1 MARNVV
7 VRLVD
12 DLDGSDASETV
23 EFAVDGRTYVI
34 DLSQDNRRKLDDVL
48 APFVAAAR
56 KVGRGTRGGGSR
68 PRRMSTST
76 VVTPGAVAEGV
87 SSAAARARN
96 EAIRTWARENGFEV
110 SSRGRIR
117 GEVLAAYEQRETTPQ
132 TKPEPAGEEPKKKK
146 RARVKITD
154 PFDVGQAS

>member
-23 EFAVDGRTYVI
+23 EFAVDGRTYEI
-34 DLSQDNRRKLDDVL
+34 DLSEVNRRKLDEAL

-56 KVGRGTRGGGSR
+56 NTGRGGSR
-68 PRRMSTST
+68 RRVGAST
-76 VVTPGAVAEGV
+76 VVASRQAAG
-87 SSAAARARN
+87 SAAGATAAEVRARN
-96 EAIRTWARENGFEV
+96 EAIRAWARENGFEV

-117 GEVLAAYEQRETTPQ
+117 GEILEAYERRDVTP
-132 TKPEPAGEEPKKKK
+132 PAAPQPAAEAPKKK
-146 RARVKITD
+146 RSRSVKVAD
-154 PFDVGQAS
+154 PFDVGRAS